1 MAATPM
7 ARPTMNRPRMRVV
20 TSGAHPITTD
30 PNVKRNDAP
39 PITLRRPRLSDR
51 SPPLADPIIAPTR
64 AMLMTVSTRSDERS
78 NCSWMRRMAP
88 PTTPVS
94 YPKRKS

>member
-39 PITLRRPRLSDR
+39 PIT
-51 SPPLADPIIAPTR
+51 APNHQNAHDTCDIHDTAR
-64 AMLMTVSTRSDERS
+64 TDALHE
-78 NCSWMRRMAP
+78 
-88 PTTPVS
+88 
-94 YPKRKS
+94 